1 MILSA
6 LLSLHSTAQRPVFL
20 LDTEVS
26 LQGHAEAFK
35 CLQAEDVFEFV
46 LPRGLMRERGMRVRT
61 AVRFYD
67 FFVFFL
73 FSPQILEFH
82 MGRKGSTGK
91 GTWVCAPYAA
101 VMNSVTQSS
110 GFRLRTYCIPFKA
123 YF

>member
-61 AVRFYD
+61 AVRFHD
-67 FFVFFL
+67 FL
-73 FSPQILEFH
+73 FSFFFPHKFWNFTW
-82 MGRKGSTGK
+82 GGK
-91 GTWVCAPYAA
+91 A
-101 VMNSVTQSS
+101 
-110 GFRLRTYCIPFKA
+110 RLAKA
-123 YF
+123 LGCVHHTRQ

>member
-1 MILSA
+1 
-6 LLSLHSTAQRPVFL
+6 
-20 LDTEVS
+20 
-26 LQGHAEAFK
+26 
-35 CLQAEDVFEFV
+35 
-46 LPRGLMRERGMRVRT
+46 MRVRT

-67 FFVFFL
+67 FLFSFF

-82 MGRKGSTGK
+82 MGRKGSTGE
-91 GTWVCAPYAA
+91 GTWVCARYAA